1 MSKPLSR
8 SIRKADIIL
17 YTSLLF
23 WVIMFLWSYFAT
35 LEEVT
40 RGQGRVI
47 ASSKIQ
53 VIQNL
58 EGGIVKEIL
67 VQTGDEV
74 TQSQPLIKLDETQF
88 KAELA
93 AMQQNRAALEA
104 NITTLTAESPG
115 SAPVFDANFT
125 NSYPNLVA
133 RELELHQSRMLT
145 QGESIEVLEQRL
157 ERLQAQSNAA
167 SENFGLIQQEQDIV
181 APLVEK
187 GVESQMELIRL
198 KQRLNEAQSNIFQ
211 IDAEIE
217 ATNAQLKA
225 EQSSFIEQAREKLQL
240 AKTEYNALIETIPTL
255 EDRLERTL
263 VRASMNAVVN
273 RLLVNTIG
281 GVVQPGSPM
290 VELVPIDD
298 ELVVEVEISPKDI
311 AYVIP
316 GQRASIKLTA
326 FDFAKFGA
334 LDGNVTKISADSI
347 SKEDGSIW
355 YLCQVSVPVDTMTT
369 LGKTIQ
375 IQTGMVAQV
384 DIISG
389 EKTVLQYLLQPVT
402 KIANEAFRER

>member
-1 MSKPLSR
+1 MSKQLSR

-67 VQTGDEV
+67 VQTGDAV
-74 TQSQPLIKLDETQF
+74 TQSQPLIKLDATRF
-88 KAELA
+88 KADLA

-104 NITTLTAESPG
+104 NIATLTAESQG
-115 SAPVFDANFT
+115 VAPVFDANFT
-125 NSYPNLVA
+125 NSYANLVA

-145 QGESIEVLEQRL
+145 QRESIEVLEQRL
-157 ERLQAQSNAA
+157 QRLQAQSNAA
-167 SENFGLIQQEQDIV
+167 AENFGLIQQEQDIV

-334 LDGNVTKISADSI
+334 LEGKVTKISADSI

-369 LGKTIQ
+369 LGKTIK

>member
-1 MSKPLSR
+1 MSKQLSK

-35 LEEVT
+35 LDEVT

-74 TQSQPLIKLDETQF
+74 MQAQPLIKLDDTQF
-88 KAELA
+88 KSELA
-93 AMQQNRAALEA
+93 AMQ
-104 NITTLTAESPG
+104 
-115 SAPVFDANFT
+115 
-125 NSYPNLVA
+125 
-133 RELELHQSRMLT
+133 
-145 QGESIEVLEQRL
+145 QRL

-167 SENFGLIQQEQDIV
+167 IENFELIQQEQDIV

-198 KQRLNEAQSNIFQ
+198 KQRLNEAQSNILQ

-217 ATNAQLKA
+217 AT
-225 EQSSFIEQAREKLQL
+225 
-240 AKTEYNALIETIPTL
+240 IETIPTL
-255 EDRLERTL
+255 KDRLERTL

-290 VELVPIDD
+290 LELVPIDD

-334 LDGNVTKISADSI
+334 LDGKVTKISADSI

-355 YLCQVSVPVDTMTT
+355 YLCQISVPVDAMTT

-389 EKTVLQYLLQPVT
+389 KKTVLEYLLQPVT

>member
-1 MSKPLSR
+1 MSKQLSR

-67 VQTGDEV
+67 VQTGDAV
-74 TQSQPLIKLDETQF
+74 TQSQPLIKLDATRF
-88 KAELA
+88 KADLA

-104 NITTLTAESPG
+104 NIATLTAESQG
-115 SAPVFDANFT
+115 VAPVFDANFT
-125 NSYPNLVA
+125 NSYANLVA

-145 QGESIEVLEQRL
+145 QRESIEVLQQRL
-157 ERLQAQSNAA
+157 QRLQAQSNAA

-334 LDGNVTKISADSI
+334 LDGIVTKISADSL

-369 LGKTIQ
+369 LGKTIK

-389 EKTVLQYLLQPVT
+389 EKTVLEYLLQPVT

>member
-1 MSKPLSR
+1 MSKQLSR

-74 TQSQPLIKLDETQF
+74 TQSQPLIKLDDTQF
-88 KAELA
+88 KADLA

-104 NITTLTAESPG
+104 NIATLTAESQGVP
-115 SAPVFDANFT
+115 PVFDANFT
-125 NSYPNLVA
+125 NSYANLVA

-145 QGESIEVLEQRL
+145 QRESIEVLEQRL
-157 ERLQAQSNAA
+157 RRLQAQSNAA
-167 SENFGLIQQEQDIV
+167 AENFGLIQQEQDIV

-334 LDGNVTKISADSI
+334 LEGKVTKISADSI

-369 LGKTIQ
+369 LGKTIKIQ
-375 IQTGMVAQV
+375 IGMVAQV

>member
-17 YTSLLF
+17 YTSMLF

-88 KAELA
+88 KSDLA
-93 AMQQNRAALEA
+93 AMQ
-104 NITTLTAESPG
+104 
-115 SAPVFDANFT
+115 
-125 NSYPNLVA
+125 
-133 RELELHQSRMLT
+133 
-145 QGESIEVLEQRL
+145 QRL

-167 SENFGLIQQEQDIV
+167 IENFELIQQEQDIV

-198 KQRLNEAQSNIFQ
+198 KQRLNEAQSNILQ

-217 ATNAQLKA
+217 AT
-225 EQSSFIEQAREKLQL
+225 
-240 AKTEYNALIETIPTL
+240 IETIPTL
-255 EDRLERTL
+255 KDRLERTL

-290 VELVPIDD
+290 LELVPIDD

-334 LDGNVTKISADSI
+334 LDGEVTKISADSI

-369 LGKTIQ
+369 LGKTIK

>member
-1 MSKPLSR
+1 MSTQLSK
-8 SIRKADIIL
+8 SIRKADVIL

-35 LEEVT
+35 LDEVT

-74 TQSQPLIKLDETQF
+74 MQAQPLIKLDETQF
-88 KAELA
+88 KSELA
-93 AMQQNRAALEA
+93 SMQ
-104 NITTLTAESPG
+104 
-115 SAPVFDANFT
+115 
-125 NSYPNLVA
+125 
-133 RELELHQSRMLT
+133 
-145 QGESIEVLEQRL
+145 QRL

-167 SENFGLIQQEQDIV
+167 IENFELIQQEQDIV

-198 KQRLNEAQSNIFQ
+198 KQRLNEAQSNILQ

-217 ATNAQLKA
+217 AT
-225 EQSSFIEQAREKLQL
+225 
-240 AKTEYNALIETIPTL
+240 IETIPTL
-255 EDRLERTL
+255 KDRLERTL

-290 VELVPIDD
+290 LELVPIDD

-334 LDGNVTKISADSI
+334 LDGKVTKISADPI

-355 YLCQVSVPVDTMTT
+355 YLCQVSVPVDAMTT

-389 EKTVLQYLLQPVT
+389 KKTVLEYLLQPVT

>member
-1 MSKPLSR
+1 MSKQLSK

-35 LEEVT
+35 IEEVT

-67 VQTGDEV
+67 VQTGDKV
-74 TQSQPLIKLDETQF
+74 MQAQPLIKLDETQF
-88 KAELA
+88 KSELA
-93 AMQQNRAALEA
+93 SMQ
-104 NITTLTAESPG
+104 
-115 SAPVFDANFT
+115 
-125 NSYPNLVA
+125 
-133 RELELHQSRMLT
+133 
-145 QGESIEVLEQRL
+145 QRL

-167 SENFGLIQQEQDIV
+167 IENFELIQQEQDIV

-198 KQRLNEAQSNIFQ
+198 KQRLNEAQSNILQ

-217 ATNAQLKA
+217 AT
-225 EQSSFIEQAREKLQL
+225 
-240 AKTEYNALIETIPTL
+240 IETIPTL

-290 VELVPIDD
+290 LELVPIDD

-334 LDGNVTKISADSI
+334 LDGKVTKISADSI

-369 LGKTIQ
+369 LGQTIQ

-389 EKTVLQYLLQPVT
+389 EKTVLEYLLQPVT

>member
-1 MSKPLSR
+1 MRKQLSR

-23 WVIMFLWSYFAT
+23 WIIMFLWSYFAT

-74 TQSQPLIKLDETQF
+74 TQSQPLIKLDATRF
-88 KAELA
+88 KADLA

-104 NITTLTAESPG
+104 NIATLTAESQG
-115 SAPVFDANFT
+115 VAPVFDANFT
-125 NSYPNLVA
+125 NSYANLVA

-145 QGESIEVLEQRL
+145 QRESIEVLEQRL
-157 ERLQAQSNAA
+157 QRLQAQSNAA

-334 LDGNVTKISADSI
+334 LEGKVTKISADSI

-369 LGKTIQ
+369 LGKTIK

>member
-1 MSKPLSR
+1 MSKQLSQ

-74 TQSQPLIKLDETQF
+74 TQSQPLIKLDATRF
-88 KAELA
+88 KADLA

-104 NITTLTAESPG
+104 NIATLTAESQR

-125 NSYPNLVA
+125 NSYANLVA

-145 QGESIEVLEQRL
+145 QRESIEVLEQRL
-157 ERLQAQSNAA
+157 QRLQAQSNAA

-334 LDGNVTKISADSI
+334 LEGKVTKISADSI

-369 LGKTIQ
+369 LGKTIK

>member
-1 MSKPLSR
+1 MSKQLSK

-74 TQSQPLIKLDETQF
+74 LQAQPLIKLDETQF
-88 KAELA
+88 KSELA
-93 AMQQNRAALEA
+93 SMQ
-104 NITTLTAESPG
+104 
-115 SAPVFDANFT
+115 
-125 NSYPNLVA
+125 
-133 RELELHQSRMLT
+133 
-145 QGESIEVLEQRL
+145 QRL

-167 SENFGLIQQEQDIV
+167 IENFELIQQEQDIV

-198 KQRLNEAQSNIFQ
+198 KQRLNEAQSNILQ

-217 ATNAQLKA
+217 AT
-225 EQSSFIEQAREKLQL
+225 
-240 AKTEYNALIETIPTL
+240 IETIPTL
-255 EDRLERTL
+255 KDRLERTL

-290 VELVPIDD
+290 LELVPIDD

-334 LDGNVTKISADSI
+334 LDGEVTKISADSI

-389 EKTVLQYLLQPVT
+389 EKTVLEYLLQPVT

>member
-104 NITTLTAESPG
+104 NITTLTAESQG

-125 NSYPNLVA
+125 NNYPNLVA

-167 SENFGLIQQEQDIV
+167 TENFGLIQQEQDIV

>member
-40 RGQGRVI
+40 RVQGRVI

-74 TQSQPLIKLDETQF
+74 TQSQPLIKLDETRF

-93 AMQQNRAALEA
+93 AMQQNRASLAA
-104 NITTLTAESPG
+104 NITTLTAESQG

-125 NSYPNLVA
+125 NNYPNLVG

-334 LDGNVTKISADSI
+334 LEGKVTKISADSI

-369 LGKTIQ
+369 LGKTIK

>member
-1 MSKPLSR
+1 MSKQLSR

-74 TQSQPLIKLDETQF
+74 TQSQPLIKLDDTRF
-88 KAELA
+88 KADLA

-104 NITTLTAESPG
+104 NIATLTAESQG
-115 SAPVFDANFT
+115 VAPVFDANFT
-125 NSYPNLVA
+125 NSYANLVE

-145 QGESIEVLEQRL
+145 QRESIEVLEQRL
-157 ERLQAQSNAA
+157 QRLQAQSNAA
-167 SENFGLIQQEQDIV
+167 AENFGLIQQEQDIV

-290 VELVPIDD
+290 IELVPIDD

-334 LDGNVTKISADSI
+334 LVGKVTKISADSI
-347 SKEDGSIW
+347 SKEDGSTW

-369 LGKTIQ
+369 LGKTIK

>member
-1 MSKPLSR
+1 MSQQLKQST
-8 SIRKADIIL
+8 RKADIIL

-23 WVIMFLWSYFAT
+23 WVIIFVWSYFAT

-47 ASSKIQ
+47 TSSKMQ

-67 VQTGDEV
+67 VQSGDTV
-74 TQSQPLIKLDETQF
+74 AQSQPLIKLDETQF
-88 KAELA
+88 KSDLA
-93 AMQQNRAALEA
+93 AMQ
-104 NITTLTAESPG
+104 
-115 SAPVFDANFT
+115 
-125 NSYPNLVA
+125 
-133 RELELHQSRMLT
+133 
-145 QGESIEVLEQRL
+145 QRL

-167 SENFGLIQQEQDIV
+167 IENFELIQQEQDIV

-198 KQRLNEAQSNIFQ
+198 KQRLNEAQSNILQ

-217 ATNAQLKA
+217 AT
-225 EQSSFIEQAREKLQL
+225 
-240 AKTEYNALIETIPTL
+240 IETIPTL
-255 EDRLERTL
+255 KDRLERTV

-290 VELVPIDD
+290 LELVPIDD

-334 LDGNVTKISADSI
+334 LDGEVTKISADSI

-389 EKTVLQYLLQPVT
+389 EKTVLEYLLEPVT

>member
-1 MSKPLSR
+1 MSKQLSR

-74 TQSQPLIKLDETQF
+74 TQSQPLIKLDATRF
-88 KAELA
+88 KADLA

-104 NITTLTAESPG
+104 NITTLTAESQRV
-115 SAPVFDANFT
+115 SPVFASNFT
-125 NSYPNLVA
+125 NSYANLVA

-145 QGESIEVLEQRL
+145 QRESIEVLEQRL
-157 ERLQAQSNAA
+157 QRLQAQSNAA
-167 SENFGLIQQEQDIV
+167 AENFGLIQQEQDIV

-326 FDFAKFGA
+326 FDFAKFGS
-334 LDGNVTKISADSI
+334 LEGKVTKISADSI

-369 LGKTIQ
+369 LGKTIK

>member
-1 MSKPLSR
+1 MSNQLSK

-23 WVIMFLWSYFAT
+23 WVMMFLWSYFAT

-67 VQTGDEV
+67 VQTGDQV

-88 KAELA
+88 KSELA
-93 AMQQNRAALEA
+93 SMQ
-104 NITTLTAESPG
+104 
-115 SAPVFDANFT
+115 
-125 NSYPNLVA
+125 
-133 RELELHQSRMLT
+133 
-145 QGESIEVLEQRL
+145 QRL

-167 SENFGLIQQEQDIV
+167 IENFELIQQEQDIV

-198 KQRLNEAQSNIFQ
+198 KQRLNEAQSNILQ

-217 ATNAQLKA
+217 AT
-225 EQSSFIEQAREKLQL
+225 
-240 AKTEYNALIETIPTL
+240 IETIPTL
-255 EDRLERTL
+255 KDRLERTL

-273 RLLVNTIG
+273 RLLVNTVG

-290 VELVPIDD
+290 LELVPIDD

-334 LDGNVTKISADSI
+334 LDGEVTKISADSI

-389 EKTVLQYLLQPVT
+389 EKTVLEYLLQPVT

>member
-1 MSKPLSR
+1 MSKQLSR

-104 NITTLTAESPG
+104 NIATLTAESQG
-115 SAPVFDANFT
+115 VSPVFAANFT
-125 NSYPNLVA
+125 NSYANLVA

-167 SENFGLIQQEQDIV
+167 TENFGLIQQEQDIV

-290 VELVPIDD
+290 VELVPVDD

-334 LDGNVTKISADSI
+334 LDGNVTKISADSL

-369 LGKTIQ
+369 LGKTLH

>member
-1 MSKPLSR
+1 MSKQLSR

-74 TQSQPLIKLDETQF
+74 TQSQPLIKLDATRF
-88 KAELA
+88 KADLA

-104 NITTLTAESPG
+104 NIATLTAESQG
-115 SAPVFDANFT
+115 VAPVFDANFT
-125 NSYPNLVA
+125 NSYANLVA

-145 QGESIEVLEQRL
+145 QRESIEVLEQRL
-157 ERLQAQSNAA
+157 QRLQAQSNAA

-225 EQSSFIEQAREKLQL
+225 KQSSFIEQAREKLQL

-334 LDGNVTKISADSI
+334 LEGKVTKISADSI

-369 LGKTIQ
+369 LGKTIK

>member
-88 KAELA
+88 KSELA
-93 AMQQNRAALEA
+93 SMQ
-104 NITTLTAESPG
+104 
-115 SAPVFDANFT
+115 
-125 NSYPNLVA
+125 
-133 RELELHQSRMLT
+133 
-145 QGESIEVLEQRL
+145 QRL

-167 SENFGLIQQEQDIV
+167 IENFELIQQEQDIV

-198 KQRLNEAQSNIFQ
+198 KQRLNEAQSNILQ

-217 ATNAQLKA
+217 AT
-225 EQSSFIEQAREKLQL
+225 
-240 AKTEYNALIETIPTL
+240 IETIPTL
-255 EDRLERTL
+255 KDRLERTL

-290 VELVPIDD
+290 LELVPIDD

-334 LDGNVTKISADSI
+334 LDGEVTKISADSI

-375 IQTGMVAQV
+375 IQTGMIAQV

-389 EKTVLQYLLQPVT
+389 EKTVLEYLLQPVT